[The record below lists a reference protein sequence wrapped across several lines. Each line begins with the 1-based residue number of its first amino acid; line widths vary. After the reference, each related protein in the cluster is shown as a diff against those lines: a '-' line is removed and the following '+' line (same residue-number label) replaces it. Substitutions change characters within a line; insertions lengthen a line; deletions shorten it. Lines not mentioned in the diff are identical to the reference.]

1 VPTPAVRR
9 TTDGDV
15 IAALD
20 GDVHV
25 RVQSW
30 VDLAGPVLDLDAIAL
45 GSLVGRL
52 HQVPFSGTVPREDWY
67 ATPVGE
73 SAWRDWVRRLRDA
86 RAPFAGELDG
96 LVPELVALDAWVS
109 RTSRTLRTCHRD
121 LWADNVRQTPNRGL
135 CVFDFDNAGLAD
147 PSQELAC
154 VLVEYAGDDPL
165 RARSIRDAYTEAGG
179 PGRVESPT
187 DFSMAIAQ
195 LTHILEEGCRRWLV
209 AGTDAERAD
218 NEAWVREYLDRPL
231 TRQGI
236 EALLAG

>member
-1 VPTPAVRR
+1 VPTPTIRR
-9 TTDGDV
+9 TTGGEL

-30 VDLAGPVLDLDAIAL
+30 VDLAEPALDLDAIAL

-52 HQVPFSGTVPREDWY
+52 HQVPFGGTVPLDDWY

-73 SAWRDWVRRLRDA
+73 PAWLDWVRRLHDA

-96 LVPELVALDAWVS
+96 LVPELVALDAWVG
-109 RTSRTLRTCHRD
+109 RTPRTLRACHRD
-121 LWADNVRQTPNRGL
+121 LWADNVRRTPSGGL

-147 PSQELAC
+147 PSEELAC
-154 VLVEYAGDDPL
+154 VLVEYAGDDPS
-165 RARSIRDAYTEAGG
+165 RARSIRDAYAAAGG
-179 PGRVESPT
+179 PGRIEAPT

-209 AGTDAERAD
+209 AGTEADRAD